1 MKIYTVMITCN
12 YDGENLELFTSLS
25 KAVKFAQKR
34 FDEAIDM
41 EFDNL
46 QSEGIMDDED
56 RKDINELYA
65 NYCPEYLEVKNAI
78 IQSCDEYNSYSTQI
92 CREYHWAC
100 VISMYDTDNKDSNG
114 ALKLW

>member
-25 KAVKFAQKR
+25 KAVKFAQQR
-34 FDEAIDM
+34 FVEAIDF
-41 EFDNL
+41 EFDPNG
-46 QSEGIMDDED
+46 EGIMDDDD
-56 RKDINELYA
+56 RKYMSDLYA
-65 NYCPEYLEVKNAI
+65 TNCPLYLEVKNAI